1 MRTRRPAQ
9 RSRLP
14 PGLAF
19 MPAHPGEPLSA
30 ISLVFSLASP
40 FMYELPPFRKCPKC
54 KKDAFGTLSVGGT
67 VVEKRCAACRY
78 SHGES
83 LPDLDKRVV
92 YLDQFAVSELY
103 KTKTK
108 TRRPGAPSEQF
119 WQDCFTL
126 ANRAYLRQQVIFPVS
141 NLHSDETIVFH
152 SSEELRLAHEMFSG
166 ETRFEDSDSIAR
178 LQEWKFAEAYL
189 RGEGPPAVDF
199 SVDDA
204 LSGERNAWLPVYH
217 IGVNSDFSIFAPGL
231 RTSKATAEGSLKQLA
246 EGWSKSRATFDQIL
260 KHELSSY
267 GPAMRY
273 AVQEEVKRSY
283 AAFASDDPASVLDMS
298 FGLQNRYRELA
309 ALFAKRA
316 VPGKDVSTFLDWKGN
331 EQQPAH
337 KIFAYLIAAL
347 GWRVSSGQSSN
358 LSAGILN
365 DFTAIA
371 TYAPYVDAMF
381 VDRQCASLLQQGR
394 LRSELSYRARI
405 FSMTNKQE
413 FLDYLKAL
421 GDAASSEVRM
431 FSHELYSVEP

>member
-1 MRTRRPAQ
+1 M
-9 RSRLP
+9 
-14 PGLAF
+14 F
-19 MPAHPGEPLSA
+19 
-30 ISLVFSLASP
+30 
-40 FMYELPPFRKCPKC
+40 ELPPYRKCPRC
-54 KKDAFGTLSVGGT
+54 KAEAFGTLSVGGT
-67 VVEKRCAACRY
+67 VAEKRCAECRY
-78 SHGES
+78 SHGEI

-108 TRRPGAPSEQF
+108 TRRPAAPSEQF
-119 WQDCFTL
+119 WQDCYAL
-126 ANRAYLRQQVIFPVS
+126 ANRAYLRQQVIFPFS

-152 SSEELRLAHEMFSG
+152 SPEELRLAHEMFSG
-166 ETRFEDSDSIAR
+166 ETRFENTDSIAR
-178 LQEWKFAEAYL
+178 LQEWVFAEVYL
-189 RGEGPPAVDF
+189 RGEGPPALSF
-199 SVDDA
+199 NVDDVLA
-204 LSGERNAWLPVYH
+204 GDRNVWLPVYH
-217 IGVNSDFSIFAPGL
+217 IGVNSDFSMFAPGL
-231 RTSKATAEGSLKQLA
+231 RKSKATAEDSLKRLA
-246 EGWSKSRATFDQIL
+246 DDWVKNRATFDQIL

-273 AVQEEVKRSY
+273 AVREEVKRSY
-283 AAFASDDPASVLDMS
+283 AAFASDDPSSVLDMS
-298 FGLQNRYRELA
+298 FGLQNRYKELA

-316 VPGKDVSTFLDWKGN
+316 VPGKDVSTFLDWRGN

-337 KIFAYLIAAL
+337 KIFAYLMAAL
-347 GWRVSSGQSSN
+347 GWRISSGQRPQ

-405 FSMTNKQE
+405 FSMSNPQA

-421 GDAASSEVRM
+421 GDAASSEIRT
-431 FSHELYSVEP
+431 FAHELYNVES